1 MFTGWTGMVK
11 TGLEPLDRLLGGG
24 FPCGAVSLVYGE
36 AATGKTSLCL
46 TTAISHLAEHRA
58 AKAVYIDSD
67 GKLNTGRL
75 TQIAEPRGEA
85 LLRRLHLHTPLSFRE
100 QEETLEQLPA
110 LDPRDLVVLD
120 SVTGL
125 YRVETVDEERT
136 YRANKEL
143 NRQLGYIS
151 EMAGRSG
158 AAFLLTGQVRSVLE
172 TSQVEP
178 VAPRLLSYWSSII
191 LKLEKTPW
199 EGMRQATLEKPISSP
214 NAINIWITETGASAT
229 QL

>member
-1 MFTGWTGMVK
+1 MFTGWTGRVK

-46 TTAISHLAEHRA
+46 TTAISHLAEHRT
-58 AKAVYIDSD
+58 AKTVYIDSD

-178 VAPRLLSYWSSII
+178 VALRLLSYWSSII

>member
-1 MFTGWTGMVK
+1 MFTGWTGRVK

>member
-1 MFTGWTGMVK
+1 MFTGWTGRVK

-178 VAPRLLSYWSSII
+178 VALRLLSYWSSII